1 MENNC
6 EFVSSRGILKSCSI
20 RADNP
25 LSSCDTAIEYLENMR
40 QHDNMSIYVCSHL
53 LRTFV
58 LRYLPRINHKFYLVS
73 GDSDLAVPDEA
84 LREELT
90 TKLLQNEYLIT
101 WYAQNLFAKPSD
113 KLCHLPI
120 GLDYHTISGDPGH
133 WWRMHDEG
141 YLPCEQEILLKKI
154 RDKTKPFYERDP
166 IIFCNVH
173 LAPDRYGQ
181 RVDAVN
187 TIPSH
192 LVLKAHSHLSRSQTW
207 EKKGNCAF
215 VLSPYGNG
223 YDCHRTWEALCL
235 GAIPIMKAPNFKELF
250 EDLPV
255 LNVNE
260 WSDITEELL
269 KRTLNEFKERKFNY
283 KKLTRSYW
291 TSKFS

>member
-101 WYAQNLFAKPSD
+101 FYLF
-113 KLCHLPI
+113 
-120 GLDYHTISGDPGH
+120 
-133 WWRMHDEG
+133 
-141 YLPCEQEILLKKI
+141 
-154 RDKTKPFYERDP
+154 
-166 IIFCNVH
+166 
-173 LAPDRYGQ
+173 
-181 RVDAVN
+181 
-187 TIPSH
+187 
-192 LVLKAHSHLSRSQTW
+192 
-207 EKKGNCAF
+207 
-215 VLSPYGNG
+215 
-223 YDCHRTWEALCL
+223 
-235 GAIPIMKAPNFKELF
+235 
-250 EDLPV
+250 
-255 LNVNE
+255 
-260 WSDITEELL
+260 
-269 KRTLNEFKERKFNY
+269 
-283 KKLTRSYW
+283 
-291 TSKFS
+291 